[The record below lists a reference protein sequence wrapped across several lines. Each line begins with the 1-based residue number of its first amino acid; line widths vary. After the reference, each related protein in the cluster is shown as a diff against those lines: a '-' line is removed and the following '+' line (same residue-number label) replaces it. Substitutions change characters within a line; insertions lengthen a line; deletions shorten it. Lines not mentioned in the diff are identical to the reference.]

1 MSLIKDFFGVEI
13 NELTIDHVNNYFT
26 ESKNENHLI
35 EFKSAGVEIL
45 DVHKEISAFLN
56 TDGGILI
63 LGTTAPNPDGSVSG
77 NLIGC
82 DKIKNKQSLI
92 QSIASGILP
101 NPFPLIKIQQ
111 LPCGENFAYV
121 LEISQSQNPPHQVY
135 QTGRYH
141 VRIDENSITASHG
154 FIEAL
159 FRKRALPL
167 LTLGIEFILKES
179 VPLFRNELVLRI
191 TLGNASKSSARYPG
205 FFALIYF
212 LEPDLVYYKMDENL
226 SSKILVEG
234 LYLSNELSIGNN
246 YSRFI
251 LVQTFY
257 YCLDLS
263 LLTRTSLFDSNR
275 RIVKFHEHG
284 KDDYIKLKELFL
296 EFCTGNQISTIEF
309 ASFLQK
315 TGGAL
320 H

>member
-1 MSLIKDFFGVEI
+1 M

-35 EFKSAGVEIL
+35 EFKSAGVEIS

-121 LEISQSQNPPHQVY
+121 LEISQSQIPLIKF
-135 QTGRYH
+135 T
-141 VRIDENSITASHG
+141 
-154 FIEAL
+154 
-159 FRKRALPL
+159 KPL

-263 LLTRTSLFDSNR
+263 LLTLTSLFDSNR

-296 EFCTGNQISTIEF
+296 EFCTGNQISTIEL

-315 TGGAL
+315 TEG
-320 H
+320 HYIS